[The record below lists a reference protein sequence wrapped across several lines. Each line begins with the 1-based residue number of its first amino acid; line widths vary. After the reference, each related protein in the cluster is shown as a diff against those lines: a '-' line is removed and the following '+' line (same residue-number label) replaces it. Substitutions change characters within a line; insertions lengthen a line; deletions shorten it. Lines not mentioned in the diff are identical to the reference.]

1 MNALLS
7 WRNISLPKR
16 VPAASRAE
24 SDPLSPSPGPRGW
37 ARAHVF
43 RAGCFFPWLGS
54 RGARRR
60 DGPCYQPPDP
70 TDHPPL
76 LLNGKKP
83 PYLRFVCHLCYGP
96 EKMLSQ
102 QTLPICNVSRNCS
115 IITSSWRLPG
125 AARCSLPGGVSPQG
139 HHGKLDKD
147 HRRGCSSGS
156 RQNAGAAPGSTRFP
170 PTFSRPDASYQEPR
184 HEVKT

>member
-1 MNALLS
+1 MLSLAGVISHCRNACPPPLE
-7 WRNISLPKR
+7 RNPIRSAP
-16 VPAASRAE
+16 VPDHE
-24 SDPLSPSPGPRGW
+24 GGPGRMSFGLD
-37 ARAHVF
+37 VF
-43 RAGCFFPWLGS
+43 S
-54 RGARRR
+54 RGSAAAELV
-60 DGPCYQPPDP
+60 DGTVLAINRP